1 MGPSPNRRRTP
12 TSNFKATG
20 AAKPRR
26 RSLKESWG
34 CAPGSSM
41 PVFENELAIILR
53 TFHDDA
59 HIAEAL
65 FFPEVTR
72 FGDDPEKLKR
82 AIVRNCVQ
90 IIEKENLN
98 LLFRRTLPPS
108 IESFELT
115 LQLEAPSKRSTRR
128 NSIDLRLDVVR
139 WTHGENTHIAY
150 IPALGIEVISTK
162 LDDLAPSNND
172 KSSMLERH
180 ARAELMRR
188 RTLGNLLELMMLDST
203 RGLSVMRIRSM
214 ATIRTPKQVAAS
226 AGQQTEKKAS
236 ALEQTANDLTKQQ
249 FSPAYEVEETV
260 ARLAEAL
267 TGKAARSVLLVGKA
281 GVGKTAV
288 FNELVRKRGAFGLG
302 GTPFWATSG
311 SRLVAGMSGYGM
323 WQERCD
329 TLWRE
334 AEKTNAVV
342 HFGNLVELMDTG
354 KYEHN
359 PQGLASFFRQRFMRG
374 QALAVVE
381 CTVEQLPIIEREDPS
396 LLRAFLQLTVEEPS
410 IEAGRRI
417 LKQAADNVT
426 YQRAISARK
435 SRRRA
440 RVSQSFTPDIT
451 EEGLDTLDRLHR
463 RYAGYSAYPGRP
475 LRFLRGLLE
484 DRSTLYTHEPPLGA
498 KEVTESFAKET
509 GLPLFLLDE
518 TVAYNNQKTSAWFE
532 ERVIGQEKAVGLI
545 VDLLATVKAGLT
557 RPRHPIASLLFAGPT
572 GVGKTEMAKSL
583 ARFFFSDEGRMA
595 RFDMSEYAD
604 ALAVTRLVGGATGS
618 EGTLTARIREQ
629 PFSVVLFDEFEKAH
643 HSFFDLLLQTLGE
656 GRLTDGRGRLADFSN
671 SIIIMTSNLGAERFR
686 RARLGFQSRP
696 DAAHDSEAEQKYF
709 RAAQK
714 HFTQAVQDFLRPEI
728 LNRIDHIVPFLPLA
742 RDTVERIAEREL
754 NLIEQRDG
762 IRLRGVTLRVAKAV
776 VESLAR
782 RGYDSRY
789 GARPLK
795 RLIERELLLPLSTQ
809 LNARPPT
816 RKAGTDQII
825 ADVRIEGT
833 HLRVHVEE
841 MTRKQSASA
850 TLYDETSLAARA
862 KRLGAI
868 RRNVQRLG
876 RSSVV
881 IALNN
886 SIFRLLQVERRIART
901 ARRSKITRQLARK
914 MHQAQYPAD
923 VAALAHLA
931 VYQKLAGTLKKLEE
945 ATAAA
950 EDESLLVLYGRQA
963 PAPQN
968 EAASLAAQLETDL
981 RALLRQLLDLRYTH
995 PNRITLA
1002 IYSENKHSLFELARG
1017 YFNAALSAGMQV
1029 KLAYYTANIPPEL
1042 IEIEAALSKK
1052 KKRAPEEE
1060 SPAEEVNILDI
1071 LSVKADTATD
1081 SNVNK
1086 IIDMFDR
1093 KVTRLEAPA
1102 PPAFLSTA
1110 PDATTAIILG
1120 IEGQSAYATYEG
1132 EHGLHTFS
1140 EGKAVHNLFVE
1151 TSELSFQKYK
1161 APSTLDRRGS
1171 INIANHGERRR
1182 WYHRTE
1188 GYIEDS
1194 LLAERREWQGNA
1206 AVLSATLKEFAELQ
1220 HDRTAEKL
1228 ITE

>member
-1 MGPSPNRRRTP
+1 
-12 TSNFKATG
+12 
-20 AAKPRR
+20 
-26 RSLKESWG
+26 
-34 CAPGSSM
+34 M
-41 PVFENELAIILR
+41 PVIENELAIILR
-53 TFHDDA
+53 SLHDDA

-65 FFPEVTR
+65 FFPEVSR

-82 AIVRNCVQ
+82 AIVRNCIQ
-90 IIEKENLN
+90 IIEKEDLN
-98 LLFRRTLPPS
+98 LLFRRTLPPA
-108 IESFELT
+108 IESFEIN
-115 LQLEAPSKRSTRR
+115 LQLDPPSKRLTWR
-128 NSIDLRLDVVR
+128 NPIDLRLDVVQWR
-139 WTHGENTHIAY
+139 HGDNAHIAF
-150 IPALGIEVISTK
+150 IPALGIEVISNK
-162 LDDLAPSNND
+162 HDELA
-172 KSSMLERH
+172 SMLERH
-180 ARAELMRR
+180 ARAEIMRR
-188 RTLGNLLELMMLDST
+188 RTTSNLLELMMLERT

-226 AGQQTEKKAS
+226 SGTHKEKKS
-236 ALEQTANDLTKQQ
+236 STLEETANDLTKQKL
-249 FSPAYEVEETV
+249 SPAFEVHDAV

-267 TGKAARSVLLVGKA
+267 TGKAARSVLLVGKS

-288 FNELVRKRGAFGLG
+288 FNELVRRRGEFELSS
-302 GTPFWATSG
+302 TPFWATSG
-311 SRLVAGMSGYGM
+311 SRLVAGMSGFGM

-329 TLWRE
+329 ALWRE

-381 CTVEQLPIIEREDPS
+381 CTVEQLPIIEREDPA
-396 LLRAFLQLTVEEPS
+396 LLRVFLQLTIDEPS

-417 LKQAADNVT
+417 LKQVADNHI
-426 YQRAISARK
+426 YQRALSDRK
-435 SRRRA
+435 ELRRRA
-440 RVSQSFTPDIT
+440 RLAQSITPPPAIT

-484 DRSTLYTHEPPLGA
+484 DRDTAYTQEPPLAA
-498 KEVTESFAKET
+498 KEVTEAFAKET

-518 TVAYNNQKTSAWFE
+518 SIAYDSQQTYTWFG

-604 ALAVTRLVGGATGS
+604 ALAVTRLVGGATGG

-686 RARLGFQSRP
+686 RARLGFQTSQ
-696 DAAHDSEAEQKYF
+696 DASHDLEAEQKYF

-754 NLIEQRDG
+754 SLIEPRDG
-762 IRLRGVTLRVAKAV
+762 IRLRGVTLRVVKAV
-776 VESLAR
+776 IESLAR

-795 RLIERELLLPLSTQ
+795 RLVERELLLPLSIQ
-809 LNARPPT
+809 LNSQPPT
-816 RKAGTDQII
+816 KKADQLI
-825 ADVRIEGT
+825 ADVQMEGH
-833 HLRVHVEE
+833 HLRVHLKHETKKRAAGAVV
-841 MTRKQSASA
+841 
-850 TLYDETSLAARA
+850 YDESSLAERA
-862 KRLGAI
+862 KRLGTM
-868 RRNVQRLG
+868 RRQVQLLWH
-876 RSSVV
+876 SSAV
-881 IALNN
+881 IALHN
-886 SIFRLLQVERRIART
+886 SIFRLVQIERRIARQV
-901 ARRSKITRQLARK
+901 RRAKITRK
-914 MHQAQYPAD
+914 QATTWLKSQHPAE
-923 VAALAHLA
+923 VKALEHLA
-931 VYQKLAGTLKKLEE
+931 AYLNLAATLKGLED

-950 EDESLLVLYGRQA
+950 EDESLLVLYGRQSA
-963 PAPQN
+963 PSQS
-968 EAASLAAQLETDL
+968 EAASLVAKLETDF
-981 RALLRQLLDLRYTH
+981 RSLLNQLLDLRYAH
-995 PNRITLA
+995 PNRMTLA

-1017 YFNAALSAGMQV
+1017 YFNAAVSAQMNV
-1029 KLAYYTANIPPEL
+1029 KVAYYTANLPPEL
-1042 IEIEAALSKK
+1042 RELEEALSKK
-1052 KKRAPEEE
+1052 EKRAPKET
-1060 SPAEEVNILDI
+1060 SPTDEVSILDI
-1071 LSVKADTATD
+1071 LSGKIDSADSDTSD
-1081 SNVNK
+1081 KK

-1093 KVTRLEAPA
+1093 KVARVDAPTPA
-1102 PPAFLSTA
+1102 AFLATA
-1110 PDATTAIILG
+1110 PEATTGIILG
-1120 IEGQSAYATYEG
+1120 IEGQSAYAIYEG
-1132 EHGLHTFS
+1132 ELGLHAFI
-1140 EGKAVHNLFVE
+1140 EGKAVHNLFVQ
-1151 TSELSFQKYK
+1151 TSEISFQNYK
-1161 APSTLDRRGS
+1161 APSSLNRRGS
-1171 INIANHGERRR
+1171 INPANQGERRR
-1182 WYHRTE
+1182 VYSRTE
-1188 GYIEDS
+1188 GFIEDR
-1194 LLAERREWQGNA
+1194 LLDDRREWQGNA
-1206 AVLSATLKEFAELQ
+1206 AGLSATLKEFTAIQ
-1220 HDRTAEKL
+1220 HERTAEKL